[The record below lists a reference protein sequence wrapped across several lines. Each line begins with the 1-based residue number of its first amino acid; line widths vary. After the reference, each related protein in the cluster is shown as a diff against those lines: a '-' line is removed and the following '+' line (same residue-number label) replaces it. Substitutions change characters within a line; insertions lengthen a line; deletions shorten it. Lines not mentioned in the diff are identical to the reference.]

1 MKRIKVIVPVATSL
15 WNESIREVYEANKD
29 HDTAIDID
37 NLERGPEAIEQHYD
51 DIWAELNTLKKAE
64 MAEEEGYD
72 GVIIYCFGDPAVRP
86 AKEKLHIPVVGIME
100 ASVHFASLL
109 GRRFS
114 IISTIEEGR
123 FASEDLLRI
132 YGFEH
137 KCASIRA
144 LGVKVLDLVDKARLE
159 EVVLKTCK
167 AAVDVDGADVL
178 VFGCGSILGF
188 KDKVSET
195 MGVPVVEPGIAA
207 LKVCEDL
214 VHIRLSHSKKAY
226 PTPVRIRRTS

>member
-15 WNESIREVYEANKD
+15 WNEWIRDVYEANKD
-29 HDTAIDID
+29 PDTVIDIE
-37 NLERGPEAIEQHYD
+37 NLDRGPEAIEQHYD
-51 DIWAELNTLKKAE
+51 DIWAEFPTLKKAE

-72 GVIIYCFGDPAVRP
+72 GIVIYCFGDPAVRP
-86 AKEKLHIPVVGIME
+86 AKEKLQIPVVGIME

-114 IISTIEEGR
+114 IISTTEEGR
-123 FASEDLLRI
+123 FASEDLLKI
-132 YGFEH
+132 TGFEH
-137 KCASIRA
+137 KCASIKA
-144 LGVKVLDLVDKARLE
+144 LGIEVLDLTDRSRLE

-167 AAVDVDGADVL
+167 AAVEVDGADVL

-188 KDKVSET
+188 KDKVSE
-195 MGVPVVEPGIAA
+195 MIGVPVVEPGIAA

-214 VHIRLSHSKKAY
+214 VQIKLSHSKKAY
-226 PTPVRIRRTS
+226 PTPLQIRRTS